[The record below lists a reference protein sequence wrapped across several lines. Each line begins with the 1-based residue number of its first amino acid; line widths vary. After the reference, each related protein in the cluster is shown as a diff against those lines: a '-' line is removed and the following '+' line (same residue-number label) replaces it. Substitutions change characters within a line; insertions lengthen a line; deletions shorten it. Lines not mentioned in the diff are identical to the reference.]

1 MSTISKKIDLS
12 KQLTSF
18 SIHGEATFEEVGAA
32 IKGLYEEAP
41 TRNVFWD
48 CSNGSVAKLTTEHVE
63 KLASLSPRFGNA
75 RKGGKTALYSPGDMA
90 FGLSRMF
97 EIIGKLRKV
106 PIQLKVFRD
115 KDEAKLWLEED

>member
-1 MSTISKKIDLS
+1 MPISKQIDQS
-12 KQLTSF
+12 KQLTTF
-18 SIHGEATFEEVGAA
+18 TINGEATFEEVGAA
-32 IKGLYEEAP
+32 IKGLYAEAP

-48 CSNGSVAKLTTEHVE
+48 CSNGSVANLTTEHVE
-63 KLASLSPRFGNA
+63 KLASLSPRFGKA
-75 RKGGKTALYSPGDMA
+75 REGGKTALYSPGDMA

-115 KDEAKLWLEED
+115 KDKAKQWLEEG